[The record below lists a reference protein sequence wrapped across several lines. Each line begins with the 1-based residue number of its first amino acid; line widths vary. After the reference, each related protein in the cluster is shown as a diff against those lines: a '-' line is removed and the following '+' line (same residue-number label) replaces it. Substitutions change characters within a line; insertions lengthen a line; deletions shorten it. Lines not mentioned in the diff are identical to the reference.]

1 MNCNVFLVDDHNLVR
16 VALRGLLERLEG
28 VQVIGEAEDGRAAV
42 EQALRL
48 SPDLVLLDVDLPV
61 LNGIEVLIQLKRSRP
76 ELRIMMLSMYDN
88 QETVIEALRA
98 GACGY
103 LLKGAQAV
111 ELELALGAAMRGERY
126 LSPQISKPVLDR
138 LLNPV
143 PDAVAVEAASLT
155 QRQTQI
161 LALIAQGRAAKE
173 IAFELNLS
181 VKTVESHRA
190 QIMRRLDIHDVAG
203 LVLYAV
209 RQGLIPLE
217 DSCSRRTPRSRFAVS
232 T

>member
-1 MNCNVFLVDDHNLVR
+1 MNCNVFLVDDHTLVR
-16 VALRGLLERLEG
+16 VALRGLLECIEG
-28 VQVIGEAEDGRAAV
+28 VRVIGEAGDGWAAV
-42 EQALRL
+42 EQVQGLN
-48 SPDLVLLDVDLPV
+48 PDLVLLDVELPL
-61 LNGIEVLIQLKRSRP
+61 LNGIEVLVQMKRGRP
-76 ELRIMMLSMYDN
+76 NLRIMMLSMYDS
-88 QETVIEALRA
+88 QETVIQALRA

-126 LSPQISKPVLDR
+126 LSSRLSKPVLDR

-143 PDAVAVEAASLT
+143 PDAVATDTADLT
-155 QRQTQI
+155 PRQTQI

-181 VKTVESHRA
+181 VKTVASHRA

-217 DSCSRRTPRSRFAVS
+217 NNGNRRAQRPSLVVPR
-232 T
+232 

>member
-1 MNCNVFLVDDHNLVR
+1 
-16 VALRGLLERLEG
+16 
-28 VQVIGEAEDGRAAV
+28 
-42 EQALRL
+42 LRL
-48 SPDLVLLDVDLPV
+48 RPELVLLDVDLPV

-143 PDAVAVEAASLT
+143 PEEVAVEAASLT

-217 DSCSRRTPRSRFAVS
+217 DSCSRRAPRSRFAVS